1 MAIRFGL
8 AALAA
13 CGIAAAS
20 GTAARAQQ
28 ALPFEQI
35 TAALNGVHQFSQVA
49 ISPDGRRIA
58 YVESAGDRNVVRLA
72 DLEGAGAGRGAVG
85 ARLGAVRAA
94 TACPG
99 RACDETEVAWSPD
112 GRRVAFVS
120 AGPNGQPQIAVA
132 EVAGTGAVTAR
143 IVTAAKGPLATPRW
157 SPDGTRIAFLY
168 SPGAPK
174 VPSPL
179 NPSTPD
185 AGVVGSKIYEQRL
198 AVISVPAGSSAA
210 SASAGARAMKLLGP
224 ADLNV
229 YEFDWSPDGT
239 RFAATAAHGNGDANW
254 WIAQLYAVDA
264 ASGAAKA
271 IHKPELQIA
280 SPRWSGDG
288 KRIAYIG
295 GIMSDEAIT
304 GGDVYVVP
312 ASGGAATDV
321 TPGLKA
327 SVTTIAWNGSPARIL
342 ATELAGDRMVIAT
355 VDVAA
360 KTQRQS
366 WSGQETIYAK
376 GFAGVAPGDEGVSVS
391 RDGKTAATIRQSITA
406 PPEIAVGAL
415 GAMHAVT
422 SANARVRR
430 LTGAARSVTW
440 TSEGASVQGWLIFPP
455 GAKPGGRYPIVTS
468 IHGGPAF
475 AHYPLFPSGPFAF
488 EAALAAR
495 GYIVF
500 EPNPR
505 GSYGQGEAFTRAN
518 VKDFGYG
525 DLRDVL
531 LGLDEVGRTIPV
543 DPNKLGIFGWSYGG
557 YMTMWALT
565 QTNRFKAAVS
575 GAGLSDWLSYYG
587 TNEIDT
593 WMIPYFGASVYDDPA
608 VYAKSSPINYVKQ
621 VRTPTLMVAGDRDAE
636 VPVTQ
641 SYEYWHALRDR
652 GVPAQLVIYP
662 GEGHLFW
669 KPADQQDVF
678 RRMTGWFDRWLGAKT
693 PLSARSPSAHVVAL
707 VLASPAPSVPTW
719 PPAVATCA
727 PNAGSNRYLCPQNDP
742 ALVEMFAKAR
752 AHDVA
757 GVEAAGARIRTG
769 DGPADMIEPKHA
781 KLARAFALALANPA
795 AYESAYVRTFI
806 DNGFTGY
813 VLLDQINAAGLAPS
827 AFDIIVRRSA
837 AGDGLASAA
846 ILGATAPINE
856 FHPPFDG
863 WAIAHNGARLFAAM
877 AAAGPEPAARYLCTE
892 QDEGRDPGAARRTVA
907 KLKATTPKGRAL
919 LAQLKAMIA
928 HCYTYDANF

>member
-1 MAIRFGL
+1 MAIRFAL

-13 CGIAAAS
+13 CGIVAAS
-20 GTAARAQQ
+20 NTAARAQQ

-35 TAALNGVHQFSQVA
+35 TAALNGVHQFAQVA
-49 ISPDGRRIA
+49 IAPDGRRIA
-58 YVESAGDRNVVRLA
+58 YVESTGDRKAVRLA
-72 DLEGAGAGRGAVG
+72 DLEGGAATPAERGVAGAEHGVAG
-85 ARLGAVRAA
+85 ARLGVVRTI

-99 RACDETEVAWSPD
+99 RVCDETEVAWSPD

-120 AGPNGQPQIAVA
+120 AGVNGQQPQIAVA
-132 EVAGTGAVTAR
+132 EATAGAGTSAGTVVHAIGVTAR
-143 IVTAAKGPLATPRW
+143 IVTAAKGPLSTPRW

-198 AVISVPAGSSAA
+198 AVIAVPASSSGA
-210 SASAGARAMKLLGP
+210 SASAGARAIKLLGP

-239 RFAATAAHGNGDANW
+239 RFAVTAAHGNGDANW
-254 WIAQLYAVDA
+254 WIAQLYTIDA

-327 SVTTIAWNGSPARIL
+327 SVTSIAWNGSPARIL
-342 ATELAGDRMVIAT
+342 ATELVADRMVIASI
-355 VDVAA
+355 DVAA
-360 KTQRQS
+360 KTQRQL
-366 WSGQETIYAK
+366 WSGQETVYAK
-376 GFAGVAPGDEGVSVS
+376 GFAGLAPGDEGVSVS

-455 GAKPGGRYPIVTS
+455 GAKPGARYPIVTS

-543 DPNKLGIFGWSYGG
+543 DPNKVGIFGWSYGG

-587 TNEIDT
+587 TNEIDA
-593 WMIPYFGASVYDDPA
+593 WMIPYFGASIYDDPA
-608 VYAKSSPINYVKQ
+608 VYAKSSPINYIKQ

-652 GVPAQLVIYP
+652 GVPTQLVIYP

-678 RRMTGWFDRWLGAKT
+678 RRMTGWFDRWL
-693 PLSARSPSAHVVAL
+693 R
-707 VLASPAPSVPTW
+707 
-719 PPAVATCA
+719 
-727 PNAGSNRYLCPQNDP
+727 
-742 ALVEMFAKAR
+742 
-752 AHDVA
+752 
-757 GVEAAGARIRTG
+757 
-769 DGPADMIEPKHA
+769 
-781 KLARAFALALANPA
+781 
-795 AYESAYVRTFI
+795 
-806 DNGFTGY
+806 
-813 VLLDQINAAGLAPS
+813 
-827 AFDIIVRRSA
+827 
-837 AGDGLASAA
+837 
-846 ILGATAPINE
+846 
-856 FHPPFDG
+856 
-863 WAIAHNGARLFAAM
+863 
-877 AAAGPEPAARYLCTE
+877 
-892 QDEGRDPGAARRTVA
+892 
-907 KLKATTPKGRAL
+907 
-919 LAQLKAMIA
+919 
-928 HCYTYDANF
+928 

>member
-1 MAIRFGL
+1 MPIRVVFRLVATCGWVL
-8 AALAA
+8 AAS
-13 CGIAAAS
+13 AAA
-20 GTAARAQQ
+20 GAQTV
-28 ALPFEQI
+28 PFDQI
-35 TAALNGVHQFSQVA
+35 GAALNAVHQFSQVA

-58 YVESAGDRNVVRLA
+58 YVETGGDRSSVRLA
-72 DLEGAGAGRGAVG
+72 ELARPAAARAV
-85 ARLGAVRAA
+85 

-99 RACDETEVAWSPD
+99 RACDETEAAWSPD
-112 GRRVAFVS
+112 GRWLAFVTTD
-120 AGPNGQPQIAVA
+120 AKGQPQIAVA
-132 EVAGTGAVTAR
+132 DAATGAAR
-143 IVTAAKGPLATPRW
+143 VLTAASGPLSTPRW
-157 SPDGTRIAFLY
+157 SPDGKTIGFLY

-174 VPSPL
+174 TPSPL

-185 AGVVGSKIYEQRL
+185 AGVVGSTVYEQRL
-198 AVISVPAGSSAA
+198 ALITATPPPAGSRSAA
-210 SASAGARAMKLLGP
+210 IRLLGP

-229 YEFDWSPDGT
+229 YEFDWSPDGA
-239 RFAATAAHGNGDANW
+239 RLAATAAHGNGDANW
-254 WIAQLYAVDA
+254 WVAELYVIDA

-327 SVTTIAWNGSPARIL
+327 SAVTIAWNGSPSRIL
-342 ATELAGDRMVIAT
+342 ATELAGDRMVIASIAIAT
-355 VDVAA
+355 
-360 KTQRQS
+360 KTQRQL

-376 GFAGVAPGDEGVSVS
+376 GFAGLAPGDEGVSLA

-422 SANARVRR
+422 SANAHVRR

-440 TSEGASVQGWLIFPP
+440 SSEGASVQGWLIFPP
-455 GAKPGGRYPIVTS
+455 GTKPGVTHPIVTS

-495 GYIVF
+495 GYVVF

-543 DPNKLGIFGWSYGG
+543 DPAKVGIFGWSYGG

-565 QTNRFKAAVS
+565 QTNRFKAGVA

-608 VYAKSSPINYVKQ
+608 VYAKSSPINYIKQ
-621 VRTPTLMVAGDRDAE
+621 VKTPTLMLAGDRDAE

-662 GEGHLFW
+662 GEGHLFS
-669 KPADQQDVF
+669 KRADQLDVF
-678 RRMTGWFDRWLGAKT
+678 HRMTGWFDRWL
-693 PLSARSPSAHVVAL
+693 R
-707 VLASPAPSVPTW
+707 
-719 PPAVATCA
+719 
-727 PNAGSNRYLCPQNDP
+727 
-742 ALVEMFAKAR
+742 
-752 AHDVA
+752 
-757 GVEAAGARIRTG
+757 
-769 DGPADMIEPKHA
+769 
-781 KLARAFALALANPA
+781 
-795 AYESAYVRTFI
+795 
-806 DNGFTGY
+806 
-813 VLLDQINAAGLAPS
+813 
-827 AFDIIVRRSA
+827 
-837 AGDGLASAA
+837 
-846 ILGATAPINE
+846 
-856 FHPPFDG
+856 
-863 WAIAHNGARLFAAM
+863 
-877 AAAGPEPAARYLCTE
+877 
-892 QDEGRDPGAARRTVA
+892 
-907 KLKATTPKGRAL
+907 
-919 LAQLKAMIA
+919 
-928 HCYTYDANF
+928 

>member
-1 MAIRFGL
+1 MPVRFWF
-8 AALAA
+8 AVFVV
-13 CGIAAAS
+13 CGAVVA
-20 GTAARAQQ
+20 GRAVAGAQGV
-28 ALPFEQI
+28 PFEQI
-35 TAALNGVHQFSQVA
+35 IAGLNGVHQFSQVA

-58 YVESAGDRNVVRLA
+58 YVESAGDRS
-72 DLEGAGAGRGAVG
+72 
-85 ARLGAVRAA
+85 AVRVAEVA
-94 TACPG
+94 RAGVARTQAVRTVTACPG
-99 RACDETEVAWSPD
+99 RACDESEVAWSPD
-112 GRRVAFVS
+112 GRRVAFVTS
-120 AGPNGQPQIAVA
+120 DAKGQPQIAVA
-132 EVAGTGAVTAR
+132 DAGGGAAR
-143 IVTAAKGPLATPRW
+143 VLTNAKGPLATPRW

-198 AVISVPAGSSAA
+198 AVIPAGGVAAASGSPSAA
-210 SASAGARAMKLLGP
+210 IRLLGP

-254 WIAQLYAVDA
+254 WIAQLYTIDA

-288 KRIAYIG
+288 KSIAYIG

-312 ASGGAATDV
+312 ASGGAAVDV

-327 SVTTIAWNGSPARIL
+327 SVTTIAWNGSPNRIL
-342 ATELAGDRMVIAT
+342 ATELAGDRMLIAS

-360 KTQRQS
+360 KTQRQL

-376 GFAGVAPGDEGVSVS
+376 GFAGLAPGDEGVSVA

-422 SANARVRR
+422 SANAHARK

-440 TSEGASVQGWLIFPP
+440 TSEGAKVQGWLIFPP
-455 GAKPGGRYPIVTS
+455 GAKPGVKYPIVTY

-475 AHYPLFPSGPFAF
+475 AHYPLYPSGPFAF

-525 DLRDVL
+525 DLRDVQ

-621 VRTPTLMVAGDRDAE
+621 VKTPTLMVAGDRDAE

-641 SYEYWHALRDR
+641 SYEYWHALREF
-652 GVPAQLVIYP
+652 GVPTQLVIYP
-662 GEGHLFW
+662 GEGHLFY

-678 RRMTGWFDRWLGAKT
+678 RRVTGWFDRWL
-693 PLSARSPSAHVVAL
+693 R
-707 VLASPAPSVPTW
+707 
-719 PPAVATCA
+719 
-727 PNAGSNRYLCPQNDP
+727 
-742 ALVEMFAKAR
+742 
-752 AHDVA
+752 
-757 GVEAAGARIRTG
+757 
-769 DGPADMIEPKHA
+769 
-781 KLARAFALALANPA
+781 
-795 AYESAYVRTFI
+795 
-806 DNGFTGY
+806 
-813 VLLDQINAAGLAPS
+813 
-827 AFDIIVRRSA
+827 
-837 AGDGLASAA
+837 
-846 ILGATAPINE
+846 
-856 FHPPFDG
+856 
-863 WAIAHNGARLFAAM
+863 
-877 AAAGPEPAARYLCTE
+877 
-892 QDEGRDPGAARRTVA
+892 
-907 KLKATTPKGRAL
+907 
-919 LAQLKAMIA
+919 
-928 HCYTYDANF
+928 